1 MAINFVIKK
10 CYQASDQVMGFRRL
24 LRIQKGCVKKLELK
38 AGTTETSINTTD
50 LPGGVYSISFQSGA
64 LKNTQQFIKE

>member
-1 MAINFVIKK
+1 MLSSIRSGNE
-10 CYQASDQVMGFRRL
+10 L
-24 LRIQKGCVKKLELK
+24 LQIIADAKGACVKKLELK